1 MSDPKRFN
9 PARPPRREGKLHRL
23 APRLAQR
30 PGPLRAVID
39 HARGLERLGR
49 RLQRNLPA
57 EMRGHWRLARLDEA
71 EMVVIA
77 DGSGWGTR
85 LRYLSRQLQDAA
97 EGLTG
102 QRPRRVTV
110 RVTPASSAPRKIE
123 GPGPLSERAAD
134 TLRRAAAGSS
144 DPALREA
151 LERLASRRGEGDER

>member
-9 PARPPRREGKLHRL
+9 PARPPRREGKLHRI

-49 RLQRNLPA
+49 RLQRNLPP
-57 EMRGHWRLARLDEA
+57 ETQGHWRLARLDEE
-71 EMVVIA
+71 EMVLIA

-97 EGLTG
+97 EAISG

-110 RVTPASSAPRKIE
+110 RVAPASSAPRKLQ
-123 GPGPLSERAAD
+123 GPGPLSEQAAN
-134 TLRRAAAGSS
+134 TLRRAAATSS

-151 LERLASRRGEGDER
+151 LERLASRRRDED